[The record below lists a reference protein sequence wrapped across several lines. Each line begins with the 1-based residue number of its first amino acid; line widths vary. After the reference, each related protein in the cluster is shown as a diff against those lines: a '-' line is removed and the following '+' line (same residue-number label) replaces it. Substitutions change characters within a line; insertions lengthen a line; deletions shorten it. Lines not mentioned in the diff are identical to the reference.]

1 MNKQEIINIIKAKAA
16 DKIQYFEN
24 LIAETRASNNDT
36 KSSMGDKYETG
47 REMLQQE
54 INNLQ
59 RQLNEVLNQQAVLQK
74 ITSDPSE
81 KVQNGALVKTDK
93 GLFYVAVSMGEIIFA
108 LDRPSA
114 GTWENIAGT
123 YFFNTT
129 SYSGGAMFEV
139 GRKLFNLLSST
150 PGDIRRYAN
159 VDPTSTIVPGYG
171 VDSYDQNF
179 YNKFNTDPRP
189 LKF

>member
-24 LIAETRASNNDT
+24 LIAETRVSNNDT

-81 KVQNGALVKTDK
+81 KVQNGALVKTNK
-93 GLFYVAVSMGEIIFA
+93 GLFYISASMGELVFENQKIMTV
-108 LDRPSA
+108 SA
-114 GTWENIAGT
+114 ESPLVKVMYGKKTGESFTVNNIHQTIENIW
-123 YFFNTT
+123 
-129 SYSGGAMFEV
+129 
-139 GRKLFNLLSST
+139 
-150 PGDIRRYAN
+150 
-159 VDPTSTIVPGYG
+159 
-171 VDSYDQNF
+171 
-179 YNKFNTDPRP
+179 
-189 LKF
+189 

>member
-1 MNKQEIINIIKAKAA
+1 MNKQEVINIIKAKIT

-74 ITSDPSE
+74 IAPDPSE
-81 KVQNGALVKTDK
+81 KVQNGALVKTNK
-93 GLFYVAVSMGEIIFA
+93 GLFYVSASMGEIII
-108 LDRPSA
+108 
-114 GTWENIAGT
+114 ENQKIMT
-123 YFFNTT
+123 VSTE
-129 SYSGGAMFEV
+129 SPLVKAMFGKKMGET
-139 GRKLFNLLSST
+139 F
-150 PGDIRRYAN
+150 
-159 VDPTSTIVPGYG
+159 TINNIH
-171 VDSYDQNF
+171 QNIE
-179 YNKFNTDPRP
+179 YIW
-189 LKF
+189 

>member
-81 KVQNGALVKTDK
+81 KVQNGALVKTNK
-93 GLFYVAVSMGEIIFA
+93 GLFYVAVSMGEIVFENQKIMTV
-108 LDRPSA
+108 SA
-114 GTWENIAGT
+114 ESPLVKIMYGKNAGENFIVNTIHQTIENIW
-123 YFFNTT
+123 
-129 SYSGGAMFEV
+129 
-139 GRKLFNLLSST
+139 
-150 PGDIRRYAN
+150 
-159 VDPTSTIVPGYG
+159 
-171 VDSYDQNF
+171 
-179 YNKFNTDPRP
+179 
-189 LKF
+189 